1 MQIIHLVVLV
11 SIFSLLTSVSAQAD
25 PPAPAGQNAPPAV
38 ADAAN
43 VETSPAEQEKE
54 ELNTPPPYEYLVTS
68 RPDPFKPF
76 IAPKSVNPN
85 EIVSDDDAELTGMR
99 LFEPAQ
105 LSLVGVMETS
115 RGRIA
120 MVEDVTKK
128 GYKIIEGQLIGRRG
142 KVTEIQKDQVIVTE
156 TARTRGGEEIKTV
169 VSMKLKRDGEG
180 K

>member
-1 MQIIHLVVLV
+1 MQTLRLIVLAGV
-11 SIFSLLTSVSAQAD
+11 FSLLISVPAQA
-25 PPAPAGQNAPPAV
+25 APPAAEN
-38 ADAAN
+38 ADSP
-43 VETSPAEQEKE
+43 VETAAGEPEKVG
-54 ELNTPPPYEYLVTS
+54 LNTPPPYEYLVTS

-85 EIVSDDDAELTGMR
+85 EIVSDDDGELTGMR

-105 LSLVGVMETS
+105 LSLVGVMETP